1 MIDKQKV
8 EDLVHDSKHFCVLPW
23 VHFHAWPD
31 KRVMPCC
38 VADSDMPVA
47 HIEGDQSIIEMMNSD
62 GFKEVRRQ
70 MLNDEAV
77 PACQRCYDLELMG
90 TWTMRLSHNRRRGLE
105 YKDYIAENT
114 NEDGSLSEFEMKY
127 MDIRFSNLCNMKCRS
142 CGPSCSS
149 MWAQEFVDKRG
160 KEMFEQYFPGQKVVV
175 SNNEDQQ
182 FMVKLK
188 PYLNDVKEVYF
199 AGGEIIITPE
209 HYECLDHWLESG
221 HTDIE
226 LNYTTNFSTLH
237 GYKNNDLL
245 TYWKKFSNIQV
256 WASLDAHG
264 ELAECMRRG
273 TNWEKTVANIKK
285 LKEELPHI
293 QFQITPTISIWN
305 IFKFPDFFDYMI
317 ENGLIDLKTCP
328 RFNLATS
335 PWYAN
340 IMILPKHVKRRL
352 VELYRVYQ
360 KKYGAENT
368 DVYNGFKMIIYNLN
382 QGDENPGGILE
393 FKKFNDELDEFRN
406 EKFEDLVPEMK
417 EVYEWA
423 EVALQEQIAR
433 QIAEENG

>member
-1 MIDKQKV
+1 
-8 EDLVHDSKHFCVLPW
+8 
-23 VHFHAWPD
+23 
-31 KRVMPCC
+31 
-38 VADSDMPVA
+38 
-47 HIEGDQSIIEMMNSD
+47 
-62 GFKEVRRQ
+62 
-70 MLNDEAV
+70 
-77 PACQRCYDLELMG
+77 
-90 TWTMRLSHNRRRGLE
+90 
-105 YKDYIAENT
+105 
-114 NEDGSLSEFEMKY
+114 MKY

-142 CGPSCSS
+142 CGPDCSS
-149 MWAQEFVDKRG
+149 QWAQEFVDKRG
-160 KEMFEQYFPGQKVVV
+160 KEMFEQYFPNRKVVI
-175 SNNEDQQ
+175 NNNDDQQ

-221 HTDIE
+221 NTDIE

-237 GYKNNDLL
+237 GYKDKNLL
-245 TYWKKFSNIQV
+245 EYWKKFKNIQV

-264 ELAECMRRG
+264 DLAECIRRG
-273 TNWEKTVANIKK
+273 TDWEKTVANIKK
-285 LKEELPHI
+285 LKEELPHV

-317 ENGLIDLKTCP
+317 ENELIDLKTCP

-393 FKKFNDELDEFRN
+393 FKQFNDELDQFRN

-423 EVALQEQIAR
+423 EQALQQ
-433 QIAEENG
+433 N